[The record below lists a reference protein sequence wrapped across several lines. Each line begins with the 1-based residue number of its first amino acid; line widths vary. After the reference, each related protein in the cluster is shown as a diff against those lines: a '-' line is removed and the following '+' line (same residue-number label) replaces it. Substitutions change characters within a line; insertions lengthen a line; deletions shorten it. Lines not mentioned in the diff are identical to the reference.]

1 MRLYLVQHGDA
12 LPKDLDPKRPLSPK
26 GRRDIARIGAE
37 LARPRLTIE
46 RIFHSG
52 KLRAKE
58 SAETLCAALAE
69 RQSVEILAGLSPNDP
84 VKTFMHKVEAWRKDV
99 VVVGHLPFMSR
110 LVGALVAGDE
120 DACIVAFE
128 PGSMVCVERDHEGCW
143 HIVWMIRPDA
153 FG

>member
-12 LPKDLDPKRPLSPK
+12 LPKDLDPKRPLSQK
-26 GRRDIARIGAE
+26 GRRDIARLGKE
-37 LARPRLTIE
+37 LARSRLATE

-69 RQSVEILAGLSPNDP
+69 RRSVESLVGLGPNDP
-84 VKTFMHKVEAWRKDV
+84 VKTFMRKVEDWREAV
-99 VVVGHLPFMSR
+99 VVVGHLPFMSK

-120 DACIVAFE
+120 EACIVAFE
-128 PGSMVCVERDHEGCW
+128 PGSMVCVERDDEGFW
-143 HIVWMIRPDA
+143 HIVWMIRPDT
-153 FG
+153 FE